1 MTATTIRDHGQDL
14 PAPEGRAIGFVD
26 SKEEF
31 DMVTHALTVAGYAD
45 AKILALHGEEG
56 IDMLQR
62 LQKGFNFGDGEDAI
76 MEFSIEELRA
86 GHYALGVEVEDR
98 EAALRVIDLTTPL
111 GSAQFWLLRNVGE
124 RPIDAITRRSRG
136 AND

>member
-1 MTATTIRDHGQDL
+1 MTATTTRDHGQDL
-14 PAPEGRAIGFVD
+14 PPPEGRAIGFVD

-31 DMVTHALTVAGYAD
+31 DAVSNALTVAGYPD
-45 AKILALHGEEG
+45 SKVIALHGEEG

-62 LQKGFNFGDGEDAI
+62 LQKGFNFGDGEDSI

-98 EAALRVIDLTTPL
+98 AGALRVIDLTTPL
-111 GSAQFWLLRNVGE
+111 GAHSFGYFGTWVNE
-124 RPIDAITRRSRG
+124 RLTR
-136 AND
+136 

>member
-1 MTATTIRDHGQDL
+1 MPTR
-14 PAPEGRAIGFVD
+14 R
-26 SKEEF
+26 S
-31 DMVTHALTVAGYAD
+31 
-45 AKILALHGEEG
+45 LALHGEEG

-86 GHYALGVEVEDR
+86 GHYVLGVEVEDR

-111 GSAQFWLLRNVGE
+111 VRTASATSE
-124 RPIDAITRRSRG
+124 RG
-136 AND
+136 